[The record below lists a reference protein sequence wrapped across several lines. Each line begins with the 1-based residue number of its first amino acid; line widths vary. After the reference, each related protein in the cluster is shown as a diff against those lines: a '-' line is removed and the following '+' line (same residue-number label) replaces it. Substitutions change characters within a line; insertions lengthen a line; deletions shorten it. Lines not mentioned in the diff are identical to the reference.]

1 MENVTGLKY
10 ITEDMDV
17 TYILN
22 YMHVVE
28 ERSYLQWSRTVKFG
42 GALGSENA
50 GMSNHKTCENHVG
63 RKSKVSWAMVIISGL
78 VGPKPRRIA

>member
-17 TYILN
+17 TDNLLSARGRGAFLSR
-22 YMHVVE
+22 
-28 ERSYLQWSRTVKFG
+28 RSQIVRSG

-50 GMSNHKTCENHVG
+50 GMSNHKTGENPVG
-63 RKSKVSWAMVIISGL
+63 RKSKVS
-78 VGPKPRRIA
+78 